1 MKLRIAALCAA
12 VALVSACD
20 NAATGPNAAR
30 EAALLIQ
37 FDAQAT
43 MDSATLVPRGPAY
56 ENEGPPD
63 SLKLTDAQKAAIKAL
78 HDAFAAAHKTQFDQ
92 LQAIREEAR
101 AAIQAGK
108 TREQVRAIL
117 EKGRPIMEAMKADFE
132 ALRAAIAAI
141 LTPEQQAWAAAHR
154 RQGGGPLG
162 GPALGAR
169 GGPMGPAAGP
179 MGPGRP

>member
-1 MKLRIAALCAA
+1 MKLRIAALFVAA
-12 VALVSACD
+12 AYASACD

-30 EAALLIQ
+30 EAALLVQ

-56 ENEGPPD
+56 ENAGPPD

-92 LQAIREEAR
+92 LKAIREEAR
-101 AAIQAGK
+101 TAIKAGK
-108 TREQVRAIL
+108 TRDEVRAIL
-117 EKGRPIMEAMKADFE
+117 EKSRPIMESMKADFE
-132 ALRAAIAAI
+132 ALRAAITAI

-154 RQGGGPLG
+154 RQGGGPMG
-162 GPALGAR
+162 GPGLGAR
-169 GGPMGPAAGP
+169 GGPMGPLG
-179 MGPGRP
+179 GRRP

>member
-1 MKLRIAALCAA
+1 MKLRIAALLAA
-12 VALVSACD
+12 AAFASACD
-20 NAATGPNAAR
+20 NAATGPNASR
-30 EAALLIQ
+30 ETALLQ

-63 SLKLTDAQKAAIKAL
+63 ALKLTDAQKAAIKAL

-92 LQAIREEAR
+92 LKAIREEAR

-117 EKGRPIMEAMKADFE
+117 EKGRPIMESMKADFE
-132 ALRAAIAAI
+132 ALRAAVAAI

-154 RQGGGPLG
+154 RQSGGPMG

-169 GGPMGPAAGP
+169 GGPMGPMGP
-179 MGPGRP
+179 MGGRRP

>member
-1 MKLRIAALCAA
+1 MNLRITALFAA
-12 VALVSACD
+12 VALASACD
-20 NAATGPNAAR
+20 NAATGPSAER
-30 EAALLIQ
+30 AALLQ

-63 SLKLTDAQKAAIKAL
+63 ALKLTDAQKAGIKKL
-78 HDAFAAAHKTQFDQ
+78 HDAFYAAHKTQFDQ

-101 AAIQAGK
+101 TAIQAGK
-108 TREQVRAIL
+108 KREQVRAIM
-117 EKGRPIMEAMKADFE
+117 EKARAIMEAMKPDFE
-132 ALRAAIAAI
+132 ALRAAVAAI

-154 RQGGGPLG
+154 RQGGGPMG

>member
-1 MKLRIAALCAA
+1 MKLRIAALFAA
-12 VALVSACD
+12 VAFASACD

-30 EAALLIQ
+30 ESALLQ

-56 ENEGPPD
+56 DTEGPPD

-92 LQAIREEAR
+92 LKAIRDEAR

-108 TREQVRAIL
+108 TREEVRAIL
-117 EKGRPIMEAMKADFE
+117 EKSRVIMESMKADFE
-132 ALRAAIAAI
+132 ALRAAIAAV
-141 LTPEQQAWAAAHR
+141 LTPAQQAWAAAHR
-154 RQGGGPLG
+154 RQGGGPMG

-169 GGPMGPAAGP
+169 GGPMGP
-179 MGPGRP
+179 MGPGRG

>member
-1 MKLRIAALCAA
+1 MKLRIAALFAA
-12 VALVSACD
+12 VAFASACD
-20 NAATGPNAAR
+20 NAATGPNASR
-30 EAALLIQ
+30 ESALLQ

-56 ENEGPPD
+56 DTEGPPD

-92 LQAIREEAR
+92 LKAIRDEAR

-108 TREQVRAIL
+108 TREEVRAIL
-117 EKGRPIMEAMKADFE
+117 EKGRVIMDSMKADFE
-132 ALRAAIAAI
+132 ALRTAIAAV
-141 LTPEQQAWAAAHR
+141 LTPAQQAWAAAHR
-154 RQGGGPLG
+154 RQGGGPMG

-169 GGPMGPAAGP
+169 GGPMGP
-179 MGPGRP
+179 MGPGRG